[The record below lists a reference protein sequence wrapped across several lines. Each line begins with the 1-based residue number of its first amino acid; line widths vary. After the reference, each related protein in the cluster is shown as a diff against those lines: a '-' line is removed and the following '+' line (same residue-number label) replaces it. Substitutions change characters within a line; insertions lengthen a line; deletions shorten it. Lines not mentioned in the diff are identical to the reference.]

1 MDAIA
6 RLNTVMTYV
15 EDHLQDEIREEEISR
30 LIACPY
36 PVFQAMFSQIAAI
49 SFSEYVRRRKLTCA
63 AFDLMDTGE
72 RILDIA
78 LKYGY
83 QSADAFSAAFKRLHG
98 IAPVQLRRS
107 ETDLP
112 SLAFYCPLSFAVQV
126 KGVEKM
132 DVLRVQKG
140 PFSVMGVRRT
150 TPYGGGTWAVVKSD
164 GSNNRINRL
173 AGKFFDLGLCFGFHE
188 DGSNDYMC
196 AVDWDPDT
204 PPAEGMEVY
213 HYPAACWLR
222 FTADGTITGGT
233 LGAVWSQINGEFLPS
248 SPYRKLG
255 LPTIEKYILWNEA
268 EDRCLVEIWI
278 PIQKKDAP

>member
-30 LIACPY
+30 LIAWPY

-49 SFSEYVRRRKLTCA
+49 SFSEYGRRRKLTCA

-107 ETDLP
+107 ETALS
-112 SLAFYCPLSFAVQV
+112 SLALYCPLCFAVQV
-126 KGVEKM
+126 KGV
-132 DVLRVQKG
+132 
-140 PFSVMGVRRT
+140 
-150 TPYGGGTWAVVKSD
+150 
-164 GSNNRINRL
+164 
-173 AGKFFDLGLCFGFHE
+173 
-188 DGSNDYMC
+188 
-196 AVDWDPDT
+196 
-204 PPAEGMEVY
+204 
-213 HYPAACWLR
+213 
-222 FTADGTITGGT
+222 
-233 LGAVWSQINGEFLPS
+233 
-248 SPYRKLG
+248 
-255 LPTIEKYILWNEA
+255 
-268 EDRCLVEIWI
+268 
-278 PIQKKDAP
+278 